1 MTSLLSLPNEL
12 LINIFASCPTAQT
25 AVCLSG
31 VNKELHAIWLKHTR
45 QILEGIARSLGPAD
59 VYVYAAFLARIQSW
73 LLPEDEL
80 ADAIQLSSV
89 DQTPDVLQ
97 FSLLHRNASLASS
110 TITAWKASLKSLP
123 ARDWRRS
130 HAFPDAYLSYYLIRM
145 LVVLHRCTDERPED
159 LRILHSL
166 LSGATKT
173 TLYTVDELCSF
184 FHEVRHDDLGLQ
196 HGVMKDEKDRNTDDE
211 MTQGSYSL
219 DWDYACQVV
228 KAALYQRLHVAY
240 MLEDVIFNPP
250 EWWPYEL
257 V

>member
-1 MTSLLSLPNEL
+1 MLQQLRDVDLT
-12 LINIFASCPTAQT
+12 T
-25 AVCLSG
+25 V
-31 VNKELHAIWLKHTR
+31 
-45 QILEGIARSLGPAD
+45 AD
-59 VYVYAAFLARIQSW
+59 
-73 LLPEDEL
+73 EDEL

-110 TITAWKASLKSLP
+110 TITAWKTSLKSLP

-145 LVVLHRCTDERPED
+145 LVVLHRCTDERPEE

-240 MLEDVIFNPP
+240 TLEDVIFNPP